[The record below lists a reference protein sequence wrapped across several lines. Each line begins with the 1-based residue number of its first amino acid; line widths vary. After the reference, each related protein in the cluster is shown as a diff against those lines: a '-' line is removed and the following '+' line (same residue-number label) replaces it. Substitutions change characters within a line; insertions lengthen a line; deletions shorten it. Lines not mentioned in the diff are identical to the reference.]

1 MFDSIIKNKVI
12 KVVVLLLILISTK
25 GYAQQTILNERVSL
39 VKENTSIGDILSE
52 LENKLGFTT
61 SYSGNT
67 IDLSQKKSINSS
79 SQTLN
84 EILRNLFPS
93 KLYRFKVLGK
103 KLLIYKRVQR
113 VTLSGYTLEE
123 GSQEYLSNVSIY
135 IKEQSIGAV
144 SNDYGFY
151 SLSIPEGTHEVFISF
166 VGYKTITKTIDFNK
180 DITLNFILE
189 PDTQYLDEIV
199 ITSDRSSLKS
209 EVTQMSS
216 ESITPAIIKDTPAI
230 FGEKDAVKTLQL
242 LPGVKA
248 GNEGSAGFYVRGG
261 TPDQN
266 LIILDESIV
275 YNSNHLF
282 GIFSIFNGD
291 AIKTVEM
298 FKGGFPARY
307 GGRLSSVVKIDTK
320 NGNKEKIKGNV
331 NISLISSSFMLEGPL
346 KKDKTSF
353 VLSGR
358 RTYLDLLVRPF
369 LESNNDFSYNFSDI
383 TTKIHHVFDE
393 KNKLYWSLY
402 FGEDKYKR
410 KERFEDE
417 GVNDKTDERIQWG
430 NITST
435 LRWNHEF
442 NNKLFSNT
450 SLIFSNYKF
459 QNEQLES
466 NINNSSF
473 NSSNS
478 GIDDYGLKVDFN
490 YYPNPKHTLK
500 FGMLSTYHNFKPKA
514 ITIRDSEDIDI
525 SNTQRIRTFES
536 ALYVEDNWEF
546 NKKLNINPGL
556 RLSYFQ
562 HKSKVYFKPEIRFA
576 LAYRLKPTL
585 AIKASYAKMN
595 QYIHRLSNSGLG
607 LPTDLWISSTEG
619 LKPQVSEQVALGLAK
634 DFGDD
639 MYEATLEAYY
649 KKMDDIIEFKEGASF
664 ASVNDLSNI
673 TSSIQTVDFVN
684 GLTTGE
690 GWAYGSE
697 FLLRKKRGK
706 FTGWLGYTLSWSERQ
721 FEELNQGRRF
731 RDRFDRRHDI
741 SLLAVYK
748 LDRPKKENKKT
759 TLSANWVFSSGI
771 NFNVPNTVGL
781 DPTTDFP
788 INDGDFPGVSVFN
801 EEKNNF
807 KGEDFHRLV
816 LGIQFHKITKRK
828 RERTWGFSFYN
839 VYARKNP
846 FFYQV
851 NTVDFETNRRVLSKG
866 YIFQFVPSFN
876 YNLKF

>member
-1 MFDSIIKNKVI
+1 MFDSIVKMNMVKRW
-12 KVVVLLLILISTK
+12 LILITLLPLSS
-25 GYAQQTILNERVSL
+25 YAQQTILNKKLNL
-39 VKENTSIGDILSE
+39 VKENIPIADILKE
-52 LENKLGFTT
+52 LESKFEFTT
-61 SYSGNT
+61 SYSGNS
-67 IDLSQKKSINSS
+67 IDLSQKKSINASN
-79 SQTLN
+79 QTLN
-84 EILRNLFPS
+84 QVLRVLFPS
-93 KLYRFKVLGK
+93 KIYRFKVLGK
-103 KLLIYKRVQR
+103 KLLIYKRVQKY
-113 VTLSGYTLEE
+113 TISGYAFEK

-135 IKEQSIGAV
+135 IKEQSIGTI

-151 SLSIPEGTHEVFISF
+151 SLSVPEGKHEVLITF
-166 VGYKTITKTIDFNK
+166 VGYKAITKNIDFK
-180 DITLNFILE
+180 EDVILNFILE

-199 ITSDRSSLKS
+199 INSDRGSLKS
-209 EVTQMSS
+209 ETTQMSS
-216 ESITPAIIKDTPAI
+216 ESITPAVIEDTPAI

-242 LPGVKA
+242 LPGVQS

-282 GIFSIFNGD
+282 GVFSIFNGD

-320 NGNKEKIKGNV
+320 NGNKEKLKGNV
-331 NISLISSSFMLEGPL
+331 NLSLISSSFMLEGPL
-346 KKDKTSF
+346 KKGKTSF

-358 RTYLDLLVRPF
+358 RTYLDLLFRPF
-369 LESNNDFSYNFSDI
+369 LESNNDISYNFSDI
-383 TTKIHHVFDE
+383 NTKIHHVFNE

-402 FGEDKYKR
+402 FGEDKYKSKIR
-410 KERFEDE
+410 TEGE
-417 GVNDKTDERIQWG
+417 GVNDKTNEKIQWG

-450 SLIFSNYKF
+450 SLIFSNYRFK
-459 QNEQLES
+459 NERFDS
-466 NINNSSF
+466 NIDNTSF

-478 GIDDYGLKVDFN
+478 GIDDYGLKLDFN
-490 YYPNPKHTLK
+490 YYPTPNHTLK
-500 FGMLSTYHNFKPKA
+500 FGMLSTYHNFTPKA
-514 ITIRDSEDIDI
+514 ITIRDSEDVDI
-525 SNTQRIRTFES
+525 SNTQKIKTFES
-536 ALYVEDNWEF
+536 ALYIEDNWEV
-546 NKKLNINPGL
+546 NEKLSVNPGL

-562 HKSKVYFKPEIRFA
+562 HKSKVYFKPEIRFSV
-576 LAYRLKPTL
+576 AYRLKPSL

-607 LPTDLWISSTEG
+607 LPTDLWISSTDG
-619 LKPQVSEQVALGLAK
+619 LKPQLSEQVALGLAK
-634 DFGDD
+634 DFGED
-639 MYEATLEAYY
+639 MYEATVEAYY

-664 ASVNDLSNI
+664 ATINDLSNI
-673 TSSIQTVDFVN
+673 ANSIQTVDFVN
-684 GLTTGE
+684 GLTTGQ

-706 FTGWLGYTLSWSERQ
+706 LTGWLGYTLSWSERQ
-721 FEELNQGRRF
+721 FDELNQGRRF

-741 SLLAVYK
+741 SLVTVYK
-748 LDRPKKENKKT
+748 LDRPKKPNKRT

-771 NFNVPNTVGL
+771 NFNVPNTTGI
-781 DPTTDFP
+781 DPTIDFP
-788 INDGDFPGVSVFN
+788 VGDGSTPGLFVFN
-801 EEKNNF
+801 DEKNNF

-816 LGIQFHKITKRK
+816 LGVQFHKTTKRK

-846 FFYQV
+846 FFY
-851 NTVDFETNRRVLSKG
+851 TVENADFQNNRRVLSKG
-866 YIFQFVPSFN
+866 YVFLFVPSFN

>member
-79 SQTLN
+79 NQTLN

-151 SLSIPEGTHEVFISF
+151 SLSVPEGTHEVFISF

-619 LKPQVSEQVALGLAK
+619 LKPQVSEQVAIGLAK

-866 YIFQFVPSFN
+866 YIFLFVPSFN